1 VSNGYVEY
9 LACKLVILR
18 SPGAGAAGA
27 RVTAEIGALLS
38 TCQAKVSY

>member
-27 RVTAEIGALLS
+27 KVIAEIGV
-38 TCQAKVSY
+38 CFPPRKAK

>member
-1 VSNGYVEY
+1 MNNGYVEY

-27 RVTAEIGALLS
+27 KVIAEIGVCFPL
-38 TCQAKVSY
+38 AKAK